1 MEKLNQSFSFLSD
14 NDEENEL
21 LKKFCTVLK
30 EYLANNKKEEDD
42 KSKYEIEINFA
53 EKIQAQSSIEF
64 FTFDKV
70 KFNDYY
76 NGYKNGYLDD
86 K

>member
-1 MEKLNQSFSFLSD
+1 MIKEKI
-14 NDEENEL
+14 
-21 LKKFCTVLK
+21 
-30 EYLANNKKEEDD
+30 
-42 KSKYEIEINFA
+42 IEINFA

-64 FTFDKV
+64 FTFNKV

>member
-1 MEKLNQSFSFLSD
+1 MIK
-14 NDEENEL
+14 
-21 LKKFCTVLK
+21 
-30 EYLANNKKEEDD
+30 ANI
-42 KSKYEIEINFA
+42 IEINFA

-76 NGYKNGYLDD
+76 NGYKNGYLDNKLLIFTICFEAKQVKD
-86 K
+86 IEAIKKGFNIIVSEIKKKQKL